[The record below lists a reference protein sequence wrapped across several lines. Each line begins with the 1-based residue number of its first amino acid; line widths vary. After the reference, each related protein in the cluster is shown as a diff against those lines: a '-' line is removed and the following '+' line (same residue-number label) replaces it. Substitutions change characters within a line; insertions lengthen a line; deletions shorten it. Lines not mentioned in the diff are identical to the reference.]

1 MQTLYQDITIY
12 VLFMGLLEY
21 NNMRLVHIN

>member
-1 MQTLYQDITIY
+1 MQTLNQDITIY
-12 VLFMGLLEY
+12 VLFMELLEY